1 MIKSYHSD
9 ENSSIC
15 YEFFIMG
22 KVHQHAES
30 FSQSWIFITIMKIQ
44 HADKIYNYDEKIIIM
59 TIKTITMMKNDNHD
73 NKKVITL
80 MKAHHFQGNI
90 SQCEDISN
98 MMKIHQ
104 NDKNSSTWG

>member
-1 MIKSYHSD
+1 
-9 ENSSIC
+9 
-15 YEFFIMG
+15 
-22 KVHQHAES
+22 
-30 FSQSWIFITIMKIQ
+30 MKIQ

-98 MMKIHQ
+98 MLKIHQ
-104 NDKNSSTWG
+104 NDKNSST